1 MNHDVKTM
9 ARNNTAHLTEGS
21 LDQIPQAQPGQGTS
35 ESTRPPKARS
45 ISALGRPLSVRQVA
59 AMLGCSVC
67 TVRQTLVRQGLPVFR
82 FGPRGKL
89 VCFENQVIAWLRK
102 LQGEMKK

>member
-1 MNHDVKTM
+1 MPS
-9 ARNNTAHLTEGS
+9 NNTTHAIAGL
-21 LDQIPQAQPGQGTS
+21 IAQTS
-35 ESTRPPKARS
+35 GDLPSGDDASPAPPHKTRPV
-45 ISALGRPLSVRQVA
+45 SALGRPLSVRQVA